1 MTSDSTSGD
10 RPDVRSRRGG
20 RSLLSNAKAE
30 SGRPRRALIVVA
42 TLAACLI
49 AWHVYPYWRMHRLIQ
64 EVRQYHGASGRYP
77 ASKED
82 VESLRGTAV
91 RYETDKAG
99 SGFALSFGHLCL
111 YDLGELRH
119 FEYESWDDTWFSHAD

>member
-1 MTSDSTSGD
+1 MR
-10 RPDVRSRRGG
+10 RPSRAGRAVPSSSWRRSPRA
-20 RSLLSNAKAE
+20 RS
-30 SGRPRRALIVVA
+30 
-42 TLAACLI
+42 
-49 AWHVYPYWRMHRLIQ
+49 
-64 EVRQYHGASGRYP
+64 
-77 ASKED
+77 
-82 VESLRGTAV
+82 RGTAV